1 MAEMK
6 DRLKELRKVLNL
18 KQRELAERIGVR
30 TGEIGNWES
39 GRSIPDSRLRLICK
53 EFNVRRDWLENGE
66 GEIFEANPSS
76 RKISDYT
83 NTEIFREALKRL
95 YDLLPEAA
103 KNEFHSFCNRLRD

>member
-6 DRLKELRKVLNL
+6 DRLKEVRKALNL
-18 KQRELAERIGVR
+18 KQREMAERIGVSASEV
-30 TGEIGNWES
+30 GGWEIG
-39 GRSIPDSRLRLICK
+39 RKLPDSRLRLICK

-66 GEIFEANPSS
+66 GEMFEANPSS